1 MPRQL
6 SCIIVGE
13 TPDIQFLGW
22 RLSLGSAFIVL
33 VSQYVSSDG
42 LVGWKSSRLGANF
55 YTPNV
60 FAKEVGELSPKLL
73 DPASGKC
80 KYPIDVI
87 IISGISIG
95 QFAESCKAVSRFAN
109 PHTSVLVN
117 ASFGCELEEVALNVF
132 DKNCKCVMSIAC
144 DIECRQLSLGSYAL
158 VNDTN
163 CKVHLGLTYSS
174 QNESNKALLSRNE
187 SSVKEELELETD
199 TNTTELIKQL
209 TVTKW
214 VKVHPHKDP
223 QEMAVK
229 IWEMVIPKISL
240 NILSVIYEQFDYDN
254 LLKNKSN
261 EIVFRDLVKEL
272 FDICYAQCN
281 ANVET
286 FMSEIDNNISSSGRN
301 GTIDFN
307 KIVDHCK
314 SKRKELIKT
323 TVNEYPEYLS
333 LPFESY
339 CFYHRFEYPAHIL
352 LYQPILLAKKYN
364 APCSNLNF
372 LYGFYSR
379 LLSLSGL
386 SIYGGRSESHISV
399 FDKRVAEASNN
410 SNNSGSSNSNG
421 KKFKKNNRKREKIK
435 QVKKRKNQGLVK
447 VAKPHPL
454 WSSCRSNNELGLWA
468 VAPPSGNELFLPD
481 DLGNLY
487 LAAENLNGPTS
498 SSAFSPAPN
507 KYNGYSA
514 GKPKSAESDDHYST
528 AESNDGGVIVRTC
541 SEDEGLQRRS
551 IGRNSGNGGRKGTYL
566 DDNSKSSE
574 GDEDGSDTESGYDQ
588 RATSSCTPSVNDSD
602 DDYYED
608 GDGDDGDD
616 YDDPQ
621 NDEDPLEISA
631 LSHNGKYNKCEL
643 HRSKNKKSGA
653 LEHMGVIAVPHF
665 IRRFSP
671 KTPNNSTTSLKVFDL
686 ANENDALNT
695 IKRPYTTTSLELQ
708 LRKEDHLIGREY
720 DDLHRQ
726 LTGPEIDPT
735 QVRLAHN
742 HRRKTF
748 ANVEKQFWKL
758 QRRHNLHNRNISR
771 PKTGPY
777 EDLIDHMD
785 MLRRSNA
792 NEILDFTTSRYGSAE
807 SCAIM
812 QNDRNVLF
820 SLQQSRST
828 TSGHRKHQPKIR
840 ASSTS

>member
-1 MPRQL
+1 MQGQGQI

-73 DPASGKC
+73 NPDNGKC

-95 QFAESCKAVSRFAN
+95 QFAENCKAVSRFAN
-109 PHTSVLVN
+109 PQTTVLVN

-158 VNDTN
+158 VNDNN
-163 CKVHLGLTYSS
+163 CKVYLGLTYTS
-174 QNESNKALLSRNE
+174 QNDSDKALLSKNE
-187 SSVKEELELETD
+187 ASVREELDIQTD
-199 TNTTELIKQL
+199 TNTNKLIKQL

-214 VKVHPHKDP
+214 VKVQSYKNP

-229 IWEMVIPKISL
+229 IWEMIIPKISL
-240 NILSVIYEQFDYDN
+240 NILSVIYEQFDYDT

-281 ANVET
+281 AKVET
-286 FMSEIDNNISSSGRN
+286 FMSETNTSISSNKSTGA
-301 GTIDFN
+301 IDFN

-364 APCSNLNF
+364 AQCSNLNF

-410 SNNSGSSNSNG
+410 SNNSGNGHKRKTKKSSNR
-421 KKFKKNNRKREKIK
+421 KKDKSK
-435 QVKKRKNQGLVK
+435 QVKKEKNQALVK

-454 WSSCRSNNELGLWA
+454 WSGCRSNNELGLWA
-468 VAPPSGNELFLPD
+468 VAPPSGNELLLPD

-487 LAAENLNGPTS
+487 LAAENLNGP
-498 SSAFSPAPN
+498 SSASVLSRSSN
-507 KYNGYSA
+507 GNNGYSI
-514 GKPKSAESDDHYST
+514 GKPKSMDSDDHYST
-528 AESNDGGVIVRTC
+528 AESNDGGVVVGID
-541 SEDEGLQRRS
+541 SDDERLKTRNS
-551 IGRNSGNGGRKGTYL
+551 GRNSGSGGKRGGYL
-566 DDNSKSSE
+566 DGSS
-574 GDEDGSDTESGYDQ
+574 GSMDVDDDEAETGSYYDQ
-588 RATSSCTPSVNDSD
+588 RAASTGTPSVNDSD
-602 DDYYED
+602 DDYEED
-608 GDGDDGDD
+608 DDDD
-616 YDDPQ
+616 YDYQ
-621 NDEDPLEISA
+621 EDDDDALEIKMS
-631 LSHNGKYNKCEL
+631 SRSGKFKNRELINKI
-643 HRSKNKKSGA
+643 RKKKGGA
-653 LEHMGVIAVPHF
+653 LENMGVIAVPHF
-665 IRRFSP
+665 IKRFSP
-671 KTPNNSTTSLKVFDL
+671 KTPNNSNTSLAVFDPAT
-686 ANENDALNT
+686 ANDPSHA

-708 LRKEDHLIGREY
+708 LRTGEHLIAKEY
-720 DDLHRQ
+720 DDLHQQ
-726 LTGPEIDPT
+726 LTGPETDPS
-735 QVRLAHN
+735 QVRQAHDN
-742 HRRKTF
+742 RRRTF

-758 QRRHNLHNRNISR
+758 QRRHNMYNRNISR

-777 EDLIDHMD
+777 EDLLDHMD
-785 MLRRSNA
+785 ILRRSNA
-792 NEILDFTTSRYGSAE
+792 NEILDFTTSRYGNAE
-807 SCAIM
+807 SCAKM
-812 QNDRNVLF
+812 QNDKNLIL
-820 SLQQSRST
+820 SLHESKLRASNKNK
-828 TSGHRKHQPKIR
+828 RKLRIG

>member
-1 MPRQL
+1 MQKQL

-60 FAKEVGELSPKLL
+60 FAKEVGELSPRLL
-73 DPASGKC
+73 NPENGKC

-95 QFAESCKAVSRFAN
+95 QFAENCKAVSRFAN
-109 PHTSVLVN
+109 PQTTVLVN

-163 CKVHLGLTYSS
+163 CKVYLGLTYSS
-174 QNESNKALLSRNE
+174 QNENNKALLSKNE
-187 SSVKEELELETD
+187 ASVREELDLQID
-199 TNTTELIKQL
+199 TNTNELIKQL

-214 VKVHPHKDP
+214 VKVLPYKNP

-229 IWEMVIPKISL
+229 IWEMIIPKISL

-286 FMSEIDNNISSSGRN
+286 FMSETNNSISSSGRN
-301 GTIDFN
+301 VAIDFN

-314 SKRKELIKT
+314 LKRKELIKT

-410 SNNSGSSNSNG
+410 SNNSGNSNRNSKKKTKKSSNSN
-421 KKFKKNNRKREKIK
+421 NNRKKEKSK
-435 QVKKRKNQGLVK
+435 QHRKKNQELVK

-454 WSSCRSNNELGLWA
+454 WSNCRSNNELGLWS

-481 DLGNLY
+481 DIGNLY
-487 LAAENLNGPTS
+487 LAAENLNGSPA
-498 SSAFSPAPN
+498 SSAFLPSPN
-507 KYNGYSA
+507 KKNGYSI
-514 GKPKSAESDDHYST
+514 GKPRSADSDDHYST
-528 AESNDGGVIVRTC
+528 AESNDGGIMVRFD
-541 SEDEGLQRRS
+541 SGDERLQH
-551 IGRNSGNGGRKGTYL
+551 RNNGSGGRGGAYL
-566 DDNSKSSE
+566 DKSSE
-574 GDEDGSDTESGYDQ
+574 STDHDDDEADTGSYYYQ
-588 RATSSCTPSVNDSD
+588 RTSSSGTPSVNDSD
-602 DDYYED
+602 DDYEEDDDDDEDYED
-608 GDGDDGDD
+608 QEEDD
-616 YDDPQ
+616 
-621 NDEDPLEISA
+621 DPLEIKMSSRGA
-631 LSHNGKYNKCEL
+631 KFKKRGL
-643 HRSKNKKSGA
+643 HRRRNRKGGA
-653 LEHMGVIAVPHF
+653 LENMGVIAVPHF
-665 IRRFSP
+665 IKKYSP
-671 KTPNNSTTSLKVFDL
+671 KTPNNSSTSLTVFDP
-686 ANENDALNT
+686 ANANDAV
-695 IKRPYTTTSLELQ
+695 KRPYTTTSLELQ

-720 DDLHRQ
+720 DDLHQQ
-726 LTGPEIDPT
+726 LTGPETDPR
-735 QVRLAHN
+735 QVRLAHD
-742 HRRKTF
+742 HRRRTF

-777 EDLIDHMD
+777 EDLLDHVNIM
-785 MLRRSNA
+785 RRSNA
-792 NEILDFTTSRYGSAE
+792 DEILDFTTSRYGGAE
-807 SCAIM
+807 SCAVM
-812 QNDRNVLF
+812 KNDRNLIL
-820 SLQQSRST
+820 SLHESKLKASDK
-828 TSGHRKHQPKIR
+828 RKRQPRIR